1 MYYNIATEKKFN
13 KKLFGNIR
21 KPNRCFLWYKFLHY
35 NIFLHINL
43 FYCCRCCFS
52 PMVITEQLIAIKLII
67 VMMIFF
73 ELFSLRKKSYFFP
86 NGTLTHN
93 ILIAGEMLQ
102 PIATVLEFRKLNID
116 CISSLHAYFN
126 VDNLS
131 MSIVIFCIFFLYK

>member
-1 MYYNIATEKKFN
+1 
-13 KKLFGNIR
+13 
-21 KPNRCFLWYKFLHY
+21 
-35 NIFLHINL
+35 
-43 FYCCRCCFS
+43 
-52 PMVITEQLIAIKLII
+52 MVITEQLIAIKLII

-86 NGTLTHN
+86 NGTVTHN

-102 PIATVLEFRKLNID
+102 VQPIATVLGFRKLNID